1 MVSIW
6 SAATLRSFFMGCLLA
21 GLSLSFLLFAFTLA
35 EHIGL
40 SHRLRAL
47 SSLFRL
53 LRRASRHN
61 RERVPAL
68 LPTSA
73 AAFLMGFGLIGLNVD
88 GLPFYLRIVAA
99 NLGGVTLLGI
109 VWMWLKKLTQSIGE
123 PISGETLLGATCTVT
138 LTIPHNGVGS
148 IAYISQGKRHT
159 MPARAGCEVA
169 KGTQAIVTDVRSGIA
184 VVETF

>member
-1 MVSIW
+1 MVFLGSE
-6 SAATLRSFFMGCLLA
+6 ATLRSFFMGCLLA
-21 GLSLSFLLFAFTLA
+21 GLSLTFLLFALTLA
-35 EHIGL
+35 EYVGL

-73 AAFLMGFGLIGLNVD
+73 AAFLLGFGLIGLNLD
-88 GLPFYLRIVAA
+88 GLPLFLRFFAA
-99 NLGGVTLLGI
+99 NVGGFALLSVI
-109 VWMWLKKLTQSIGE
+109 WMWLKRLTQSLGE
-123 PISGETLLGATCTVT
+123 PISGETLLGAMCTVT
-138 LTIPHNGVGS
+138 LTIPQNGVGS

-159 MPARAGCEVA
+159 MPARAETELP
-169 KGTQAIVTDVRSGIA
+169 KGAQAIVTDVRSGVA
-184 VVETF
+184 VVETL